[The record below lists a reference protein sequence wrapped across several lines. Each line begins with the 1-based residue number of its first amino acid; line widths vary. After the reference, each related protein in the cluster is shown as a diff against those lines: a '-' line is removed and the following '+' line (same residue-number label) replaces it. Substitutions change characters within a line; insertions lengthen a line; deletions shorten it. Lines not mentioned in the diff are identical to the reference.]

1 MMAKQPSLE
10 SRLEQL
16 LPDVAPSDA
25 PPDPMQEAADLGDTE
40 TVQVAG
46 ALTDL
51 FTKGAK
57 LIKEGEASRA
67 AKAAAP
73 EAVAAEKEASAIVKP
88 PAKPIIQAQET
99 LPPTGAGA
107 GRGKVSPPPVQ
118 PDVADLQRQMGVIE
132 QTIEKAPNAGVP
144 PETMINLNR
153 IDGPDDFKQ
162 TVETLITSSGLN
174 VQRMTWE
181 QTIAMAKQKGF
192 GSDLVGDL
200 QAMQNQYKDIPV
212 DVVRLRLAGYQ
223 NAKEFY
229 AAAQKS
235 YLNPDDNELKAQL
248 LYRLSLQNAINETY
262 VMARTRAAQGTAAGG
277 IQITEGKAAGILA
290 DTNVKIPS
298 VSDAEMRAML
308 DDPNVDA
315 GLKQLIDKFVQLE
328 DAGAREGLLNKA
340 SKVGLI
346 SDLWDRTWKNG
357 LLSATGT
364 HIVNLSS
371 NTTFLASSVATRAL
385 AGMVGSAKRSVGLA
399 GEVELG
405 EANAMVAGIIS
416 AFREGM
422 GLGWTALKTGTTR
435 EQRMGADMLSDA
447 GQKLEGQYN
456 IFDARDYGFEN
467 ETFVKGVNAWANFVT
482 LLGGRPIMAMDEVFK
497 LMGYRAELY
506 AQAYRANNQAKR
518 VAIEAGAS
526 ADEAEMQG
534 LSAMAQILS
543 EPPKHIDDAATD
555 FSQMI
560 TFSRKLTGASAK
572 VQEMAQE
579 HLIGRITLPFVKT
592 PVWVASESLQH
603 SALAP
608 LSAQWRADFAAGGA
622 KRELAMAK
630 FGMGSMLM
638 MGAGSYVADGRMTG
652 GGPGDTNL
660 RNIYLASGW
669 RPYSFVF
676 QPGEWDAEFVDYLKG
691 VRIDPSVGKDGK
703 LYVPFRGIDPIAGP
717 LAMIADTVEYARYE
731 DDQDAVG
738 QWVLGAVWGLYS
750 YVGQQPFLQGMSSIT
765 GAFAQSV
772 PNPKAAFKNAL
783 DAMMSTTAQYGV
795 EGSPFGVFN
804 SARSMINRGLD
815 NTKRMTKE
823 SPELPTGI
831 KGFYEGL
838 NKVQS
843 KTPFLSESLP
853 EQYDYLGEVMTDV
866 DPANPWLASTSGIR
880 FSYAKQRPADK
891 IMIQLGMSIKKPDMN
906 ISAGGVS
913 VKLEPEE
920 YTYMMK
926 QLGQLTDGNGDR
938 LKDAIVAYSDS
949 YGFQTADKD
958 AQQESIKRLY
968 AGFVKMAHNDLL
980 TNSKYSETIQRRI
993 EAALERRPRVG
1004 IYAK

>member
-1 MMAKQPSLE
+1 MAKQPSLE
-10 SRLEQL
+10 SRLQQL
-16 LPDVAPSDA
+16 LPEVAPSDV
-25 PPDPMQEAADLGDTE
+25 PPDPMQEAADFGDTDA
-40 TVQVAG
+40 VQVAG

-57 LIKEGEASRA
+57 LIKEGQASKS
-67 AKAAAP
+67 AKAA
-73 EAVAAEKEASAIVKP
+73 EAEAATLEKEASVIAKP
-88 PAKPIIQAQET
+88 PVKPIIPVQET

-107 GRGKVSPPPVQ
+107 GRGKVSPAPVQ
-118 PDVADLQRQMGVIE
+118 PDVADLQKQMGVIE
-132 QTIEKAPNAGVP
+132 QTIEKAPTSGVP

-162 TVETLITSSGLN
+162 MVETLVTSSGITT
-174 VQRMTWE
+174 QRMTWE

-192 GSDLVGDL
+192 GSDLIGDL
-200 QAMQNQYKDIPV
+200 QAMQTQYKDIPV
-212 DVVRLRLAGYQ
+212 DVVRLRLAGYK
-223 NAKEFY
+223 NAQEFY
-229 AAAQKS
+229 AAAKKS
-235 YLNPDDNELKAQL
+235 YLNPDDKELQAQL

-262 VMARTRAAQGTAAGG
+262 VMAKTRSAQGTAAGG
-277 IQITEGKAAGILA
+277 IQITEGKAAGILDDA
-290 DTNVKIPS
+290 NVKLPS
-298 VSDAEMRAML
+298 VSDAEMKAML

-315 GLKQLIDKFVQLE
+315 GLKQLIEKFVQLQ
-328 DAGAREGLLNKA
+328 DDGAREGLLNKA
-340 SKVGLI
+340 SKVGLVK
-346 SDLWDRTWKNG
+346 DLWDRTWKFG
-357 LLSATGT
+357 LLSSSGT
-364 HIVNLSS
+364 HIVNLAS

-385 AGMVGSAKRSVGLA
+385 AGLVGTAKRSVGLA

-435 EQRMGADMLSDA
+435 EQRMGTDLLSDA

-456 IFDARDYGFEN
+456 AFDARDYGFEN
-467 ETFVKGVNAWANFVT
+467 ENFVKGVNAWATFVT
-482 LLGGRPIMAMDEVFK
+482 LLGGRPIMATDEVFK

-506 AQAYRANNQAKR
+506 AQAYRSNNQAKR
-518 VAIEAGAS
+518 AAIEAGAS
-526 ADEAEMQG
+526 ADEAELQG

-543 EPPKHIDDAATD
+543 DPPKQIDEAATD

-560 TFSRKLTGASAK
+560 TFSRKLTGAAAK
-572 VQEMAQE
+572 VQEMAQD

-638 MGAGSYVADGRMTG
+638 MGVGSYVADGRMTG

-669 RPYSFVF
+669 RPYSFVI

-691 VRIDPSVGKDGK
+691 VKIDPSVGKDGK

-738 QWVLGAVWGLYS
+738 QWVLGAVWGLYN
-750 YVGQQPFLQGMSSIT
+750 YVGQQPFLTAMSSIT
-765 GAFAQSV
+765 GAFAQNV
-772 PNPKAAFKNAL
+772 PNPKAAFRNAI
-783 DAMMSTTAQYGV
+783 DALVSTGVQYAV
-795 EGSPFGVFN
+795 EGSPVGVFN
-804 SARSMINRGLD
+804 SARAAINRGLD
-815 NTKRMTKE
+815 NTKRLTKE
-823 SPELPTGI
+823 SPELPTGL
-831 KGFYEGL
+831 KGFFEGL
-838 NKVQS
+838 NKVQD
-843 KTPFLSESLP
+843 KTPFLSNSLP

-891 IMIQLGMSIKKPDMN
+891 IMIQLQMSIKKPDMN
-906 ISAGGVS
+906 ISAGGVT

-926 QLGQLTDGNGDR
+926 QLGQVTDGNGDR
-938 LKDAIVAYSDS
+938 LKDAIVSYSDS

-958 AQQESIKRLY
+958 EQQESMKRLY
-968 AGFVKMAHNDLL
+968 AGFVKMAHNELL
-980 TNSKYSETIQRRI
+980 TNSQYSETIQRRI
-993 EAALERRPRVG
+993 EAAIERRPRVG
-1004 IYAK
+1004 IYEK